1 MKTPSL
7 GVMVCIGG
15 FAGILAGIF
24 FGDYCRVL
32 SPIGSAYIM
41 LLQSAVFPY
50 LICSLIYGLGSLA
63 PATALQLFKRG
74 WIFYLFAWALTLSS
88 VWVLAL
94 SLPLAA
100 APTLLDATTKPD
112 TASRLLDVFFPANIF
127 SDLARSYIPAI
138 VAASVLYGVAIQGFS
153 RKTSILDVMDAI
165 RLASTKIWGWVVKL
179 APVAVFALFAE
190 LAGTTS
196 LARIKQL
203 GVYVFL
209 FIMGTLLLAFWV
221 LPALIA
227 ALTPYSARRVL
238 GEIKDGLYLAAAT
251 SLPVSAVPAIVAAT
265 QKLADEAG
273 VREEHR
279 DEIVKTTL
287 AITYPVGQLGE
298 SLRLPFYFLCR
309 EFLPDVAISSPT
321 TVATRHN
328 AFFHLRHADV
338 DSRCRCVHQP
348 LASTARFYH
357 RSLR

>member
-138 VAASVLYGVAIQGFS
+138 VAASVLYGVAIQGFA
-153 RKTSILDVMDAI
+153 RKTAILDVMDAI

-179 APVAVFALFAE
+179 APLAVFALFAE

-196 LARIKQL
+196 LARIEQL

-209 FIMGTLLLAFWV
+209 FLTGSLLLAFWV
-221 LPALIA
+221 LPGIIA